1 MQGGMLFLHA
11 ATSVCMFRLQ
21 ECSVGS
27 REEAEAI
34 EPLNTQHQVQY
45 THPQLWALS
54 HIDSNTSTI
63 TPVETSSH
71 RCADS

>member
-27 REEAEAI
+27 REEAESI

-45 THPQLWALS
+45 IH
-54 HIDSNTSTI
+54 TSPTVGTI
-63 TPVETSSH
+63 THRQQHLDNSS
-71 RCADS
+71 C